1 MFDFSPDETTRL
13 LLDTVRGFVRTELF
27 PLEEAVEREGALAP
41 ERAAEIFARSRALGL
56 YAMNMPCELGGGGL
70 SAVQVCLVEEQFGHT
85 KDILIRRAFG
95 NAYEVLLE
103 CRGAQRERWLAPVV
117 RGERV
122 CSIAITEPDAGS
134 DAAAIRTRAVRDG
147 DGWSLTGA
155 KHFVSDGLY
164 SDFFVV
170 SAVTDPHAGGRGIS
184 LFLVDKAANGVRVGR
199 DQPMMGLAGT
209 SHVELYFDGV
219 RLGPECLL
227 GAPGRGLALIFA
239 TLGRIRLAHIG
250 ARALGLARR
259 LLDAMT
265 DYAGRRRQFGR
276 PIGEFQLVGQML
288 ADSAI
293 EIASARLLML
303 HTAWRIDRG
312 EPAREGISMVKVQA
326 SETLGR
332 VADRAVQIFG
342 GAGYSKDQPIERIYR
357 DARVFRIYDGTLR
370 DPSRDRRSRF
380 VGKGGGG
387 GSARVRPESIPA
399 EAASHRHYNTGRSR
413 RVAAVQ
419 VCGRIDRDIVPREA
433 A

>member
-13 LLDTVRGFVRTELF
+13 LLDTVRRFVHTELF
-27 PLEEAVEREGALAP
+27 PLEEEVERSGALAP

-56 YAMNMPCELGGGGL
+56 YAMNMPSELGGGGL
-70 SAVQVCLVEEQFGHT
+70 SAVQICVVEEQFGHT

-103 CRGAQRERWLAPVV
+103 CRGAQRDRWLAPVV

-134 DAAAIRTRAVRDG
+134 DAAGIRTRANRDG
-147 DGWSLTGA
+147 DGWRLSGA
-155 KHFVSDGLY
+155 KHFVSDGLF

-184 LFLVDKAANGVRVGR
+184 LFLIDKAMDGVRVGR

-209 SHVELYFDGV
+209 SHVELFFDDV
-219 RLGPECLL
+219 SLGPECLL
-227 GAPGRGLALIFA
+227 GEPGRGLALIFT

-250 ARALGLARR
+250 ARALGLSRR
-259 LLDAMT
+259 LLDAMA
-265 DYAGRRRQFGR
+265 DYANERRQFAQ
-276 PIGEFQLVGQML
+276 PIGEFQLVQQML
-288 ADSAI
+288 ADSAM

-332 VADRAVQIFG
+332 IADRAVQTFG
-342 GAGYSKDQPIERIYR
+342 GAGYCKDQPIERIYR
-357 DARVFRIYDGTLR
+357 DARIFRIYDGTSEIHR
-370 DPSRDRRSRF
+370 AII
-380 VGKGGGG
+380 
-387 GSARVRPESIPA
+387 ARGLLAQGVE
-399 EAASHRHYNTGRSR
+399 TVLG
-413 RVAAVQ
+413 Q
-419 VCGRIDRDIVPREA
+419 
-433 A
+433 